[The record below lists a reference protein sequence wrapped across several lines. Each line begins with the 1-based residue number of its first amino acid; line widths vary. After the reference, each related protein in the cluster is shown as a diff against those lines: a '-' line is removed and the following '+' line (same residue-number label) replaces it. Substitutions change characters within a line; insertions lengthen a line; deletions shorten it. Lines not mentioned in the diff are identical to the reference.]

1 MKIQWLDDAIEDLQ
15 SLRYYIAKDNTSA
28 ANEVVK
34 KILHSIELLEKHPEI
49 GRFGRVLNTRELV
62 ISGLPY
68 IVPYQVRNNVVEI
81 LRVLHCA
88 IEWTENF

>member
-15 SLRYYIAKDNTSA
+15 SLRCYIAKDNASA
-28 ANEVVK
+28 ANQAVK
-34 KILHSIELLEKHPEI
+34 KILQSIELLAKHPEI
-49 GRFGRVLNTRELV
+49 GRFGRVMNTRELV

-68 IVPYQVRNNVVEI
+68 IVPYQVRNNVIEI

-88 IEWTENF
+88 IEWPENF

>member
-1 MKIQWLDDAIEDLQ
+1 MKIQWLEDAIDDLQ
-15 SLRYYIAKDNTSA
+15 SLRYYIAKDNSNA
-28 ANEVVK
+28 ANQVVK
-34 KILHSIELLEKHPEI
+34 KILQSIELLSQHPEI

-68 IVPYQVRNNVVEI
+68 IIPYQVRNNVIEI

-88 IEWTENF
+88 IEWPEEF